1 MIKISINLK
10 YNHDNIADAFFAIK
24 LLSDFINN
32 TDDLFIE
39 DLHTKVLEDNEE
51 D

>member
-10 YNHDNIADAFFAIK
+10 YNSDNITDAYFVLK
-24 LLSDFINN
+24 LLSNFIDN
-32 TDDLFIE
+32 TNDLFIE
-39 DLHTKVLEDNEE
+39 ESYTKVLEDNEE

>member
-10 YNHDNIADAFFAIK
+10 YNSDNITDAFFAIK
-24 LLSDFINN
+24 LLSDFIDN
-32 TDDLFIE
+32 TDDVFIE